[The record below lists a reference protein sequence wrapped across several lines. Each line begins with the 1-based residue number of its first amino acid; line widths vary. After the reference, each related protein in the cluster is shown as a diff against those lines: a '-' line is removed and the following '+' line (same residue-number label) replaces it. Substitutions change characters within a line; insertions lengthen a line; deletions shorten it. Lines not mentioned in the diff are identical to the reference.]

1 MPTQSYVFGSQF
13 YWMSLP
19 LCVSVC
25 GVGRNVSRMKN
36 RTRCYLHFSIEL
48 LIDKFVFGVVTCQ
61 LLFAR
66 WNWFVNECVC
76 QVAKF
81 GNVYT
86 RIQRHKCEREFHI
99 WQMIGMLI
107 SLVAKMYDQIL
118 FLKREIFPMR
128 FVISLWFS
136 KCFCSSLRL
145 FCSPSA
151 LMLWLFS
158 SSIKLSRTGG

>member
-1 MPTQSYVFGSQF
+1 MCLTRNFIECL
-13 YWMSLP
+13 SLSV
-19 LCVSVC
+19 LSVC
-25 GVGRNVSRMKN
+25 IFEVGRNVSRMKN

-136 KCFCSSLRL
+136 CASVLRSVSFALLLLWCFG
-145 FCSPSA
+145 F
-151 LMLWLFS
+151 FQVQ
-158 SSIKLSRTGG
+158 